1 MRQRQADL
9 CWGDQERLILR
20 ERRATL
26 NSESAIQR
34 SHQATQRS
42 PQARPEKPR
51 RSSKPCN
58 QARRTPTARWLLTV
72 VCLLAH
78 SVLSVTSSDRSYLMT
93 DRTVFRSSRLAGRP
107 AAWRRTGT
115 RLNYIYADTPPSVA
129 SAAININKDLR
140 PSRTGLPRVE
150 RRRGFRR
157 CRSSYRLRS
166 FLRSYRVGESAGRSG
181 LRRPG
186 RTRDGAAGR
195 MRCSYVRT
203 LLLSSVGIYNR

>member
-1 MRQRQADL
+1 MRQRQADR

-34 SHQATQRS
+34 SPQATQRS

-129 SAAININKDLR
+129 SAAINKIKTSVR
-140 PSRTGLPRVE
+140 RVPRVE
-150 RRRGFRR
+150 RR
-157 CRSSYRLRS
+157 
-166 FLRSYRVGESAGRSG
+166 E
-181 LRRPG
+181 
-186 RTRDGAAGR
+186 TRF
-195 MRCSYVRT
+195 
-203 LLLSSVGIYNR
+203 SSV

>member
-34 SHQATQRS
+34 SPQATQRS

-129 SAAININKDLR
+129 SAAINKIKTSVR
-140 PSRTGLPRVE
+140 RVPRVE